1 MLAGCNPNPLH
12 PTLPRTRWWPP
23 RHDPPVS
30 PVVVLLVAAKAFS
43 WAGPLVRFSDAPAL
57 AISAWR
63 LLLSV
68 ALIGVVL
75 ALRSR

>member
-1 MLAGCNPNPLH
+1 MQPK
-12 PTLPRTRWWPP
+12 PTPPDTSPDPVVAPRPA
-23 RHDPPVS
+23 PPVS
-30 PVVVLLVAAKAFS
+30 PVIVLLVAVTAFS